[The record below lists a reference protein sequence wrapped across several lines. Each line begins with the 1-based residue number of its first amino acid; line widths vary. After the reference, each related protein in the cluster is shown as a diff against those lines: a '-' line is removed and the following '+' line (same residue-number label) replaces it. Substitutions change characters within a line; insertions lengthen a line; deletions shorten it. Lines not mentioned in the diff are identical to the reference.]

1 MTNQFRILIQTFR
14 IYSLGFGA
22 FFLKSGDIR
31 EKVYVMNEVKQHPP
45 INFLGKIKKRK
56 SRLRKANP
64 RALGTNPRALG
75 TNPKAMRLKKE
86 MND

>member
-1 MTNQFRILIQTFR
+1 M
-14 IYSLGFGA
+14 GFGA
-22 FFLKSGDIR
+22 FFLNSGDNG
-31 EKVYVMNEVKQHPP
+31 EKVSLLNEVREHPQ
-45 INFLGKIKKRK
+45 INFLGKLKKRK

-75 TNPKAMRLKKE
+75 TNPKAMRMKKE

>member
-1 MTNQFRILIQTFR
+1 
-14 IYSLGFGA
+14 
-22 FFLKSGDIR
+22 
-31 EKVYVMNEVKQHPP
+31 MNELRQHPS
-45 INFLGKIKKRK
+45 INFIGKLKKRK

-86 MND
+86 MNE